1 MNTLDSISDGPV
13 GHEELMQICGLTLP
27 VFVLPATIHVAPINA
42 CLKLAGPA
50 TQGPSSIRCGSS
62 ICAFGSVMRRNARR
76 YRHIEGST

>member
-42 CLKLAGPA
+42 CLKFG
-50 TQGPSSIRCGSS
+50 GS
-62 ICAFGSVMRRNARR
+62 GNARAKLDQVR
-76 YRHIEGST
+76 KLNLRVRFCHAPQRASLPAH